1 MKPCP
6 IVSMFPNSL
15 YARLQRDGIQGALA
29 RIAKNAGLTV
39 EELTAD
45 PVPHGT
51 PHTAPDAQPPQ
62 L

>member
-15 YARLQRDGIQGALA
+15 YARLQRDWIRETLA
-29 RIAKNAGLTV
+29 RIAKDAGLSV
-39 EELTAD
+39 EELTED
-45 PVPHGT
+45 PLLPGMQHN
-51 PHTAPDAQPPQ
+51 APDAQPPQ